1 VSSQPETCE
10 KHKSRE
16 PQPGRQG
23 RVRVTPGQRLHAMT
37 LKVND
42 RKPNGK
48 STDQGPPETSSQA
61 KTRHGSRRGETQVNN
76 PKAWEQPSES
86 AAGVPQQG
94 ELVSGVVSSLQDSPE
109 DGKVEAVARL
119 AFQRRVYRQT
129 QRGLQRGASHCWSR
143 GCDRKA

>member
-1 VSSQPETCE
+1 MSSQPETCE

-61 KTRHGSRRGETQVNN
+61 KTRHGSRRGETQ
-76 PKAWEQPSES
+76 
-86 AAGVPQQG
+86 
-94 ELVSGVVSSLQDSPE
+94 DSPE

-143 GCDRKA
+143 GCDRKAWPS

>member
-1 VSSQPETCE
+1 MSSQPETCE

-48 STDQGPPETSSQA
+48 STDQGPPEIFLP
-61 KTRHGSRRGETQVNN
+61 GENEAWLQKGGN
-76 PKAWEQPSES
+76 PGKQSES
-86 AAGVPQQG
+86 MGTAIRKRRR
-94 ELVSGVVSSLQDSPE
+94 SPPT
-109 DGKVEAVARL
+109 R
-119 AFQRRVYRQT
+119 
-129 QRGLQRGASHCWSR
+129 
-143 GCDRKA
+143 